1 MLRRYPNV
9 GEPLACEPITKGL
22 LNHGYRVSTT
32 RGSYFLKHHL
42 DKKHIDDATGERA
55 TIVRQHR
62 ATQRLA
68 SLGVPVVPPLT
79 DAEGT
84 TVTVIGDR
92 CYALHPWVDGLHRV
106 GSQLTP
112 TSPGVS
118 GRSSEPYTPLL
129 SRSCRRTVNPSRPTG
144 PYRPVTAV
152 RTPPT
157 PSR

>member
-1 MLRRYPNV
+1 MLRRYPDV

-55 TIVRQHR
+55 TIVRQHH

-84 TVTVIGDR
+84 TVT
-92 CYALHPWVDGLHRV
+92 
-106 GSQLTP
+106 
-112 TSPGVS
+112 
-118 GRSSEPYTPLL
+118 
-129 SRSCRRTVNPSRPTG
+129 
-144 PYRPVTAV
+144 
-152 RTPPT
+152 
-157 PSR
+157 